1 MQRELKEKQQRIQ
14 SEKEHADSKYEAK
27 RKYAKELEATLAK
40 ERANHEREQ
49 EILTIKYQNLE
60 TQQDSLIRNQEIEIA
75 RANETIK
82 QLQDNL
88 EGDKVSISQ
97 ELDKQRMQ
105 LQEMERQYQDAV
117 NNYDKDKALWEGKFS
132 FLEQQRD

>member
-1 MQRELKEKQQRIQ
+1 MAR
-14 SEKEHADSKYEAK
+14 
-27 RKYAKELEATLAK
+27 
-40 ERANHEREQ
+40 ERASYEREQ

-60 TQQDSLIRNQEIEIA
+60 AQQDNLIRNQEVEIA
-75 RANETIK
+75 RANETIR
-82 QLQDNL
+82 QLQESL
-88 EGDKVSISQ
+88 EGDKASISQ

-132 FLEQQRD
+132 FLEQ